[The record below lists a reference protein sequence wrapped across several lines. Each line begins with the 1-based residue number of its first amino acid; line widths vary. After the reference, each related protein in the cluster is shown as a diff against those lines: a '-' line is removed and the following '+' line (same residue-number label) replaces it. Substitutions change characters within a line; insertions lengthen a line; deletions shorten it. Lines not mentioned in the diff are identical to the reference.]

1 MVGVRGYTVERDE
14 RVLWRRSGRE
24 KDLVTLFCG
33 SSDDLCELLVR
44 PVRVRAVMG
53 LSRCRKV
60 DALIGADITFEEVEG
75 LRCQRSIF
83 VEVG

>member
-1 MVGVRGYTVERDE
+1 VGSVLEIFGRFRGDFC
-14 RVLWRRSGRE
+14 LGSGRE

-60 DALIGADITFEEVEG
+60 DALMGADITFEVEEG
-75 LRCQRSIF
+75 SRCQRSIF